1 MCYYEFMSI
10 IITLSLIPVV
20 IWGFMAPLGD
30 RFADLNSITTS
41 LGQILGLVGM
51 TLFAINLIL
60 AGRFKWLDE
69 HFRGLDKVYANHSK
83 IGAISFSMLLFH
95 PLMLVVKYLVLS
107 TNQAALFFVPF
118 TNMPIT
124 WGIVSLFLMI
134 VLVSFTFYFKFKYHI
149 WKMSHKFLTI
159 AFFFGVIHTFM
170 ITSDISRNI
179 LLRYYILGLSLFALL
194 IIIRKV
200 ILDNLFLNRYKYKV
214 KNVLVLNKDII
225 EIEMEALSK
234 KMFYNPGQFAFFNFL
249 SMGVSSE
256 SHPFSIS
263 SSING
268 ETLKIT
274 VKNLGDFT
282 SRLSK
287 LMIGDKVLIDGSYG
301 NFSYDNVTSKN
312 QIWVAGG
319 IGITPFY
326 SMAQSL
332 KSGYNIDFYYSVK
345 EISEAVY
352 VKEFQDIA
360 LKNPNFKFNLWC
372 ANEKGY
378 INAGVITNLSGGI
391 KGKDIFFCGPPM
403 LMKSLKEQFIPL
415 GADIN
420 NIHYEDFSFT

>member
-1 MCYYEFMSI
+1 MNIVI
-10 IITLSLIPVV
+10 ILSLIPVV
-20 IWGFMAPLGD
+20 IWGFMVPFAD

-51 TLFAINLIL
+51 ALFAINLIL
-60 AGRFKWLDE
+60 AGRFKWLDR

-95 PLMLVVKYLVLS
+95 PLMLVVKYLALS
-107 TNQAALFFVPF
+107 TNMAALFFVPF

-134 VLVSFTFYFKFKYHI
+134 VLLSITFYFKFKYNI
-149 WKMSHKFLTI
+149 WKMSHKFMVV
-159 AFFFGVIHTFM
+159 AFVFGVIHTF
-170 ITSDISRNI
+170 IISSDVSRNMF
-179 LLRYYILGLSLFALL
+179 LRYYILSLAVSG
-194 IIIRKV
+194 IIIISRKV
-200 ILDNLFLNRYKYKV
+200 ILEMLSLNRFKYKV
-214 KNVLVLNKDII
+214 KKLIQLNKDII
-225 EIEMEALSK
+225 EIEMEALNK
-234 KMFYNPGQFAFFNFL
+234 KMLYTPGQFSFFNFL

-263 SSING
+263 SSINE

-282 SRLSK
+282 SGLNNLR
-287 LMIGDKVLIDGSYG
+287 IGDEVLIDGPYG
-301 NFSYDNVTSKN
+301 NFSYENVTNKT

-332 KSGYNIDFYYSVK
+332 KGEYKVDFYYSVK
-345 EISEAVY
+345 DISESVY
-352 VKEFQDIA
+352 VKELQKISSI
-360 LKNPNFKFNLWC
+360 NQNFKFNLWC
-372 ANEKGY
+372 TNEEGF
-378 INAGVITNLSGGI
+378 INASVIANLSGGI
-391 KGKDIFFCGPPM
+391 YGKDIFFCGPPM
-403 LMKSLKEQFIPL
+403 LMKSLKEQFISL

>member
-1 MCYYEFMSI
+1 MI
-10 IITLSLIPVV
+10 LSVIPVI
-20 IWGFMAPLGD
+20 IWAFMLPFSV

-51 TLFAINLIL
+51 ALFSINLIL
-60 AGRFKWLDE
+60 AGRFKWLDK

-83 IGAISFSMLLFH
+83 IGAIAFSMLLFH
-95 PLMLVVKYLVLS
+95 PLMLVVKYIAIS
-107 TNQAALFFVPF
+107 TNAAALFFVSF
-118 TNMPIT
+118 INMPVT
-124 WGIVSLFLMI
+124 WGIISLLMMI
-134 VLVSFTFYFKFKYHI
+134 LLISFTFYFKFKYHV
-149 WKMSHKFLTI
+149 WKMSHKFMTL
-159 AFFFGVIHTFM
+159 AFLFGVAHTFL
-170 ITSDISRNI
+170 ISSDVSRNI
-179 LLRYYILGLSLFALL
+179 LLRYYILALAAL
-194 IIIRKV
+194 GIIIITRKA
-200 ILDNLFLNRYKYKV
+200 ILDYLPLNRFKYNV
-214 KNVLVLNKDII
+214 KNLVQLNKDII
-225 EIEMEALSK
+225 EIEMQALNR
-234 KMFYNPGQFAFFNFL
+234 KMLYRPGQFAFFNFL

-263 SSING
+263 SSSND

-282 SRLSK
+282 SGLSN
-287 LMIGDKVLIDGSYG
+287 LRIGDSAIVDGPYG
-301 NFSYDNVTSKN
+301 NFSYENVTNKK

-332 KSGYNIDFYYSVK
+332 KSEYDVEFYYSVR
-345 EISEAVY
+345 ENSEAVY
-352 VKEFQDIA
+352 VKELQDIA
-360 LKNPNFKFNLWC
+360 SKNPNFKFNLWC

-391 KGKDIFFCGPPM
+391 GGKDIFFCGPPM

-415 GADIN
+415 GANIN